1 MRRRHAGGLDLER
14 HVAAVDH
21 HHLAAAG
28 AALYGGAQPEDPAGG
43 GVLSMTTQDIYPWVQ
58 MGLQIVIGGGTNR
71 VIILFTSV
79 GNEADRVES
88 S

>member
-1 MRRRHAGGLDLER
+1 
-14 HVAAVDH
+14 
-21 HHLAAAG
+21 
-28 AALYGGAQPEDPAGG
+28 
-43 GVLSMTTQDIYPWVQ
+43 MTTQDIYPWVQ